1 MEKLGN
7 YVFGVRESGA
17 ARVKA
22 IECSQPAGMRCR
34 THARQDYARY
44 AYLRSTI
51 LQGTR
56 AGKVASSALAGHAG
70 LDVGVPG
77 RHPACTDRLLG
88 HQISA
93 VLHQSVSSGE
103 SSSSLLL
110 AAMA

>member
-7 YVFGVRESGA
+7 CVFGVRESGA

-34 THARQDYARY
+34 THARQDY